1 MDPVAALLT
10 TAFHHR
16 IDEPNVEAAQ
26 SAIEALSGPL
36 PGFHAALAECLAQGW
51 IEEPVRLEDHA
62 LQCHWRLELTPK
74 GVAAGRALVEA
85 AAQTAADKPVAE
97 NPANDDTTAPATPP
111 TTQTTGAR

>member
-62 LQCHWRLELTPK
+62 LQCHWRLMLTST
-74 GVAAGRALVEA
+74 GVAQARRL
-85 AAQTAADKPVAE
+85 
-97 NPANDDTTAPATPP
+97 
-111 TTQTTGAR
+111 TGAS